1 MLRKYK
7 IPKTIIWIVNLFLIF
22 MLMFTLFR
30 VAIYVAFCP
39 KDLSFTSLL
48 SSFTMGLRY
57 DARWVSI
64 FLLPVVLISLQP
76 RFSPFFS
83 IRNSKYWSWYL
94 AFITFIVIFFFA
106 ADFGNFSYNRTRLD
120 AGALNFYEDPKI
132 SWQMMRESY
141 PVFWIFFGLIAVVVI
156 FRWMYKRSHKSVK
169 TRTDGLGI
177 PYHRKWFII
186 SSLIMLFFIYGRAG
200 WAPLTWKTVFVL
212 KDNFKSYL
220 ALNPMQKFFT
230 TIYLRNGT
238 FDKQKVKES
247 YPILADW
254 MGWPDKE
261 NFNFKRDVLPAGSS
275 LESKPN
281 VVLVM
286 CESFSMY
293 KSSMSGNKL
302 NTTPYFNELAQ
313 KGIFFKQCFSP
324 QFSTARGLFAILT
337 GIPDVQ
343 LYKFSTRNPEALN
356 QHTIINNFEDYKKMY
371 FLGGSSEFNNFE
383 GLLKNIDSLQMFTE
397 GKFKSPK
404 VNVWGIS
411 DKDLFLEANDV
422 FKKQNK
428 PFFAFIQTADNHR
441 PYMIPQSDSDFQK
454 ITIEKE
460 ELLQNGFESAEEYNS
475 FRYSDYCFKKFI
487 EIAQQEDYFHNTIF
501 VFIGDHG
508 VTGNAKAVYPSV
520 WTHQRLTDNH
530 VPLLFYAPYL
540 LQPQQRSETVS
551 QIDILPTV
559 AGMINQPYTNT
570 TLGRDL
576 LRPGKKNNSAFI
588 VFQDITVGMVTDS
601 FYFTKNINFPDE
613 QLYPLKDEGFFLTK
627 TQLDSVK
634 MKMSALTS
642 AYYETAKWMLMNN
655 KKKD

>member
-1 MLRKYK
+1 
-7 IPKTIIWIVNLFLIF
+7 
-22 MLMFTLFR
+22 
-30 VAIYVAFCP
+30 
-39 KDLSFTSLL
+39 LSFTSLL

-64 FLLPVVLISLQP
+64 LLLPVVLISLRPQ
-76 RFSPFFS
+76 FSPFFS
-83 IRNSKYWSWYL
+83 LRNGKYWSWYL
-94 AFITFIVIFFFA
+94 AVITFIVIFFFA

-141 PVFWIFFGLIAVVVI
+141 PVFWILFGLIAVVFI

-186 SSLIMLFFIYGRAG
+186 ASLIMLFFTYGRIG
-200 WAPLTWKTVFVL
+200 WPPLTWKKVFVL
-212 KDNFKSYL
+212 KDNFKSFL

-238 FDKQKVKES
+238 YDNQKTKES
-247 YPILADW
+247 YPVLAEW
-254 MGWPDKE
+254 MEWPDKK
-261 NFNFKRDVLPAGSS
+261 NFNFKREVLPDGSS

-313 KGIFFKQCFSP
+313 KGVFFNQCFSP

-356 QHTIINNFEDYKKMY
+356 QHSIINNFTDYQKMY

-397 GKFKSPK
+397 GKFKGPK

-422 FKKQNK
+422 FKKQTK

-441 PYMIPQSDSDFQK
+441 PYMIPHNDSDFQK
-454 ITIEKE
+454 ISVEKE
-460 ELLQNGFESAEEYNS
+460 ELLQNGFESPEECNS

-487 EIAQQEDYFHNTIF
+487 EAAQQEPYFHNTIF

-508 VTGNAKAVYPSV
+508 VTGNAKAVYPQV
-520 WTHQRLTDNH
+520 WTNQRLTDNH

-540 LQPQQRSETVS
+540 LQPQQRNETVS
-551 QIDILPTV
+551 QIDVLPTI

-576 LRPGKKNNSAFI
+576 MQPGKKNNSAFI

-601 FYFTKNINFPDE
+601 FYYTKNINFPDE
-613 QLYPLKDEGFFLTK
+613 QLYPLKGETLLFSK
-627 TQLDSVK
+627 AEQDSVK
-634 MKMSALTS
+634 KKMSAVTA

-655 KKKD
+655 KRP